1 MELILQ
7 VSPDADIWLQSV
19 KMLLIMK
26 SEVASAMGGN
36 LDAGFFASWCNIW
49 HERI

>member
-7 VSPDADIWLQSV
+7 DSPDADVCLQSV

-26 SEVASAMGGN
+26 AEVASATGGN
-36 LDAGFFASWCNIW
+36 LDASFFEGWCNIW